1 MAINIPIIS
10 SLNAAGFDKAKKEF
24 QSLQGFGAKSGFLL
38 KNAMVPAAGAVTA
51 LAGGLALAAK
61 AAIADEQSTKLLE
74 TQLRATLG
82 PNQAL
87 ADSMADFVDQT
98 QLASGVADDE
108 LRPALAGLVRFTG
121 DAAKAQD
128 LLTLSVD
135 ASIATGK
142 DLTTVSTAIGKA
154 YDGNFTALKRLGVPL
169 DENIIKTK
177 DFKAAQEALTAQ
189 FGGAAAANANTYA
202 GRLAILKIRFDEMV
216 EAIGYRVLP
225 YLGKML
231 DEVDKL
237 VTIMDERGLG
247 GVIGEL
253 GSRLRRFVDP
263 SQAVLDVLQKNTKE
277 TEGFGGKLKQV
288 GFNVANFG
296 SSIIN
301 LGSAITGNS
310 FRLGKLQT
318 DLDKTNEGLAL
329 AYANTRAWSE
339 TILQLDQDQKRAN
352 YQKAV
357 DIEQQR
363 LANAEIAKS
372 TASTKKASEAAKRA
386 AAETAKHTE
395 SVRALK
401 EAYDD
406 AVETVK
412 DQFAPALMRAN
423 DQLTKATE
431 KYNAFYN
438 ATADVVRG
446 VFNVGD
452 AFTTAK
458 DNQEAFNKALG
469 ERTTAYAK
477 LSKLTVGTEAYA
489 DALLEVA
496 QAEENVAQASK
507 TKRTFFDVLD
517 EQAAKANK
525 LAGGIEK
532 LIEAGLDDPALLQ
545 SILSAGADVGLEII
559 NGLLAG
565 GKASIDRL
573 VGISTTINAAADRI
587 AKLTADKWY
596 KSGIDQATKI
606 VEGVNSVI
614 ENTEFLLK
622 FAVDPQSV
630 AAIGS
635 QLNTGLNTVF
645 NGGTPTLTTNP
656 FGPVLGSIS
665 AEPNMGGGRVSTSSV
680 GASSVTINVNGG
692 DPNAVVSALRTYMR
706 QNGSV
711 PIKVSNIF

>member
-10 SLNAAGFDKAKKEF
+10 SLNSAGFDKAKKEF

-87 ADSMADFVDQT
+87 ADSMANFVDQT

-154 YDGNFTALKRLGVPL
+154 YDGNFTALKKLGVPL

-202 GRLAILKIRFDEMV
+202 GRLQILKIRFDEMV
-216 EAIGYRVLP
+216 ESIGYRVLP
-225 YLGKML
+225 ILGKLL

-253 GSRLRRFVDP
+253 GSRLRRFIDP
-263 SQAVLDVLQKNTKE
+263 AQAVQDVLNRNVKE
-277 TEGFGGKLKQV
+277 TQGFGDKLKQTGV
-288 GFNVANFG
+288 NVVNFG
-296 SSIIN
+296 SSILN
-301 LGSAITGNS
+301 LGGNVLGLNLN
-310 FRLGKLQT
+310 LGKLKT
-318 DLDKTNEGLAL
+318 DLDKTNDGLAL

-372 TASTKKASEAAKRA
+372 TASTNKASEAAKRA
-386 AAETAKHTE
+386 AAANAKHTE

-401 EAYDD
+401 DAYDD
-406 AVETVK
+406 AVQTVK
-412 DQFAPALMRAN
+412 DQFSPALMRAN
-423 DQLTKATE
+423 DQLTKATDT
-431 KYNAFYN
+431 YNNFYN

-446 VFNVGD
+446 IFNVGE
-452 AFTTAK
+452 AWTTAA
-458 DNQEAFNKALG
+458 DSEG
-469 ERTTAYAK
+469 AK
-477 LSKLTVGTEAYA
+477 
-489 DALLEVA
+489 
-496 QAEENVAQASK
+496 
-507 TKRTFFDVLD
+507 TFFGVLD
-517 EQAAKANK
+517 EQAAKAGK
-525 LAGGIEK
+525 LATGIEK

-545 SILSAGADVGLEII
+545 QILSAGADVGLEII

-565 GKASIDRL
+565 GKASINRL

-596 KSGIDQATKI
+596 QSGIDQAQAI
-606 VEGVNSVI
+606 VDGVNSVI

-622 FAVDPQSV
+622 FAVDPESV
-630 AAIGS
+630 AAIGA
-635 QLNTGLNTVF
+635 QFGTNIGTVQQ
-645 NGGTPTLTTNP
+645 GGTPTLTTNP
-656 FGPVLGSIS
+656 FGPVLGSIN
-665 AEPNMGGGRVSTSSV
+665 AGAGNQYGGRVSAASV
-680 GASSVTINVNGG
+680 NVTVNAGL
-692 DPNAVVSALRTYMR
+692 VSTPDQVGQQIIEAIQRAQRRSGT
-706 QNGSV
+706 V
-711 PIKVSNIF
+711 FAPA

>member
-10 SLNAAGFDKAKKEF
+10 SLNSAGFDKAKKEF

-154 YDGNFTALKRLGVPL
+154 YDGNFTALKKLGVPL

-216 EAIGYRVLP
+216 ETIGYRVLP

-237 VTIMDERGLG
+237 VKIMDERGLG

-263 SQAVLDVLQKNTKE
+263 AQAVLDVLQKNTKE

-339 TILQLDQDQKRAN
+339 TLLQLDQDQKRAN

-372 TASTKKASEAAKRA
+372 TASTNKASEAAKRA
-386 AAETAKHTE
+386 AAANAKHTE

-406 AVETVK
+406 AVQTVK
-412 DQFAPALMRAN
+412 DQFSPALMRAN
-423 DQLTKATE
+423 DQLTKATDT
-431 KYNAFYN
+431 YNNFYN
-438 ATADVVRG
+438 ATRDVVSG
-446 VFNVGD
+446 IFNVGD
-452 AFTTAK
+452 AWTTAA
-458 DNQEAFNKALG
+458 DSEG
-469 ERTTAYAK
+469 AK
-477 LSKLTVGTEAYA
+477 
-489 DALLEVA
+489 
-496 QAEENVAQASK
+496 
-507 TKRTFFDVLD
+507 TFFGVLD
-517 EQAAKANK
+517 EQAAKAGK
-525 LAGGIEK
+525 LATGIEK

-545 SILSAGADVGLEII
+545 QILGAGADVGLEII

-565 GKASIDRL
+565 GKASINRL

-596 KSGIDQATKI
+596 QSGIDQAQAI
-606 VEGVNSVI
+606 VDGVNSVI

-630 AAIGS
+630 AAIGA
-635 QLNTGLNTVF
+635 QFGTNIGAVQQ
-645 NGGTPTLTTNP
+645 GGTPTLTTNP
-656 FGPVLGSIS
+656 FGPVLGSINAS
-665 AEPNMGGGRVSTSSV
+665 PNMDGSRVSTSNI
-680 GASSVTINVNGG
+680 TINVQGG
-692 DPNAVVSALRTYMR
+692 DPNAVVSALRAYMR
-706 QNGSV
+706 TNGSV
-711 PIKVSNIF
+711 PIRVSNAY

>member
-10 SLNAAGFDKAKKEF
+10 SLNTKGFDSAKKEF

-51 LAGGLALAAK
+51 LAGGLAMAAK

-87 ADSMADFVDQT
+87 ADSVADFVDQT
-98 QLASGVADDE
+98 QLATGVADDE

-121 DAAKAQD
+121 DATKAQE
-128 LLTLSVD
+128 LLTLSID
-135 ASIATGK
+135 ASKATGK
-142 DLTTVSTAIGKA
+142 DLAQVSTAIGKA
-154 YDGNFTALKRLGVPL
+154 YDGNFTALKKLGVPL

-216 EAIGYRVLP
+216 ESIGYKVLP
-225 YLGKML
+225 ILGKLL

-237 VTIMDERGLG
+237 ITIMDERGLG

-263 SQAVLDVLQKNTKE
+263 AQAVLGVLQKNTKQ
-277 TEGFGGKLKQV
+277 TDGFGAKLKQI

-318 DLDKTNEGLAL
+318 DLDKTNESLAL
-329 AYANTRAWSE
+329 AYSNTRAWSE
-339 TILQLDQDQKRAN
+339 TLLQLDQDQKRAN

-363 LANAEIAKS
+363 LANLEIAKS
-372 TASTKKASEAAKRA
+372 TASTKKATDAAKKA
-386 AAETAKHTE
+386 ADATAKHAE

-401 EAYDD
+401 EAYDN
-406 AVETVK
+406 AVQAVK
-412 DQFAPALMRAN
+412 DKFSPALMRAN
-423 DQLTKATE
+423 EQLAKATE
-431 KYNAFYN
+431 NYNNFYN

-446 VFNVGD
+446 IFNVGEAWTSAAD
-452 AFTTAK
+452 SEGAK
-458 DNQEAFNKALG
+458 
-469 ERTTAYAK
+469 
-477 LSKLTVGTEAYA
+477 S
-489 DALLEVA
+489 
-496 QAEENVAQASK
+496 
-507 TKRTFFDVLD
+507 FFGVLD
-517 EQAAKANK
+517 DQATKAGQ
-525 LAGGIEK
+525 LAAGIEN
-532 LIEAGLDDPALLQ
+532 LIAAGLDDPELLK
-545 SILSAGADVGLEII
+545 SILDSGADVGLEII
-559 NGLLAG
+559 KGLLAG

-573 VGISTTINAAADRI
+573 LGISSTINAAADRI
-587 AKLTADKWY
+587 AKLTADKWF
-596 KSGIDQATKI
+596 KSGVDQAQKI

-614 ENTEFLLK
+614 ADTEFLLK
-622 FAVDPQSV
+622 FAIDPASV
-630 AAIGS
+630 AAIGA
-635 QLNTGLNTVF
+635 QLDASLGTVF
-645 NGGTPTLTTNP
+645 GGGSAPAPTTNP
-656 FGPVLGSIS
+656 FGPVLGSINAS
-665 AEPNMGGGRVSTSSV
+665 PNMGGGRVSAASV
-680 GASSVTINVNGG
+680 GDSNVTINVNGG
-692 DPNAVVSALRTYMR
+692 DPNAVVSALRSYMR

-711 PIKVSNIF
+711 PIKVSNIY

>member
-10 SLNAAGFDKAKKEF
+10 SLNTKGFDAAKKEF

-51 LAGGLALAAK
+51 LAGGLAMAAK

-87 ADSMADFVDQT
+87 ADSIADFVDQT
-98 QLASGVADDE
+98 QLATGVADDE

-121 DAAKAQD
+121 DATKAQE
-128 LLTLSVD
+128 LLTLSID
-135 ASIATGK
+135 ASKATGK
-142 DLTTVSTAIGKA
+142 DLAQVSTAIGKA
-154 YDGNFTALKRLGVPL
+154 YDGNFTALKKLGVPL

-216 EAIGYRVLP
+216 ESVGYRVLP
-225 YLGKML
+225 ILGKLL

-237 VTIMDERGLG
+237 ITIMDERGLG

-263 SQAVLDVLQKNTKE
+263 AQAVLDVLQKNTKQ
-277 TEGFGGKLKQV
+277 TDGFGAKLKQI

-318 DLDKTNEGLAL
+318 DLDKTNESLAL
-329 AYANTRAWSE
+329 AYSNTRAWSE
-339 TILQLDQDQKRAN
+339 TLLQLDQDQKRAN

-363 LANAEIAKS
+363 LANLEIAKS
-372 TASTKKASEAAKRA
+372 TASTKKATDAAKKA
-386 AAETAKHTE
+386 ADATAKHAE

-401 EAYDD
+401 EAYDN
-406 AVETVK
+406 AVQTVK
-412 DQFAPALMRAN
+412 DKFSPALMRAN
-423 DQLTKATE
+423 EQLSKATE
-431 KYNAFYN
+431 NYNNFYN

-446 VFNVGD
+446 IFNVAD
-452 AFTTAK
+452 AWTTAA
-458 DNQEAFNKALG
+458 DSEG
-469 ERTTAYAK
+469 AK
-477 LSKLTVGTEAYA
+477 
-489 DALLEVA
+489 
-496 QAEENVAQASK
+496 N
-507 TKRTFFDVLD
+507 FFGVLD
-517 EQAAKANK
+517 EQSTKAGK
-525 LAGGIEK
+525 LADGIEK
-532 LIEAGLDDPALLQ
+532 LIAAGLDDPALLQ
-545 SILSAGADVGLEII
+545 SILAGGADVGLEII

-573 VGISTTINAAADRI
+573 VGISGTINAAADRI

-596 KSGIDQATKI
+596 KSGIDQAQQI
-606 VEGVNSVI
+606 VNGVNSVI
-614 ENTEFLLK
+614 DNTEFLLK
-622 FAVDPQSV
+622 FALDPTSV
-630 AAIGS
+630 AAIGA
-635 QLNTGLNTVF
+635 QLQTNLGTVF
-645 NGGTPTLTTNP
+645 AGNPAPAPVTNP
-656 FGPVLGSIS
+656 FGPILGSINTS
-665 AEPNMGGGRVSTSSV
+665 TNVDMSRFGGGTVS
-680 GASSVTINVNGG
+680 ASSVTINVNGG
-692 DPNAVVSALRTYMR
+692 DPNAVVNALRAYMR
-706 QNGSV
+706 QNGSI
-711 PIKVSNIF
+711 PIRTANIG

>member
-38 KNAMVPAAGAVTA
+38 KNAMLPAAGAVTA
-51 LAGGLALAAK
+51 LAGGLAMAAK
-61 AAIADEQSTKLLE
+61 AAIEDEQSQKLLE

-98 QLASGVADDE
+98 QLATGVADDQ

-121 DAAKAQD
+121 DATKAQD
-128 LLTLSVD
+128 LLTLSID

-154 YDGNFTALKRLGVPL
+154 YDGNFTALKKLGVPL

-202 GRLAILKIRFDEMV
+202 GRLQILKIRFDEMV
-216 EAIGYRVLP
+216 ESIGYRVLP
-225 YLGKML
+225 ILGRLL

-263 SQAVLDVLQKNTKE
+263 AQAVLDVLQKNTKE

-412 DQFAPALMRAN
+412 DQFAPALARAN
-423 DQLTKATE
+423 EQLTKATE

-517 EQAAKANK
+517 DQAAKAGK
-525 LAGGIEK
+525 LATGIEK

-545 SILSAGADVGLEII
+545 QILGAGADVGLEII

-622 FAVDPQSV
+622 FAIDPQSV
-630 AAIGS
+630 AAIGG

-645 NGGTPTLTTNP
+645 GGGAAPAPTTNP
-656 FGPVLGSIS
+656 FGPVLGSIN
-665 AEPNMGGGRVSTSSV
+665 AEPNMGGGRVSAASVNVTVNAGLVSSPDQV
-680 GASSVTINVNGG
+680 GQQIIEAIQKAQRRSGPVFA
-692 DPNAVVSALRTYMR
+692 PA
-706 QNGSV
+706 
-711 PIKVSNIF
+711 

>member
-10 SLNAAGFDKAKKEF
+10 SLNTKGFDSAKKEF

-51 LAGGLALAAK
+51 LAGGLAMAAK

-98 QLASGVADDE
+98 QLATGVADDE

-121 DAAKAQD
+121 DATKAQE
-128 LLTLSVD
+128 LLTLSID
-135 ASIATGK
+135 ASKATGK
-142 DLTTVSTAIGKA
+142 DLAQVSTAIGKA
-154 YDGNFTALKRLGVPL
+154 YDGNFTALKKLGVPL

-216 EAIGYRVLP
+216 ESIGYKVLP
-225 YLGKML
+225 ILGKLL

-237 VTIMDERGLG
+237 ITIMDERGLG

-263 SQAVLDVLQKNTKE
+263 AQAVLDVLQKNTKQ
-277 TEGFGGKLKQV
+277 TDGFGAKLKQI

-318 DLDKTNEGLAL
+318 DLDKTNESLAL
-329 AYANTRAWSE
+329 AYSNTRAWSE
-339 TILQLDQDQKRAN
+339 TLLQLDQDQKRAN

-363 LANAEIAKS
+363 LANLEIAKS
-372 TASTKKASEAAKRA
+372 TASTKKATDAAKKA
-386 AAETAKHTE
+386 ADATAKHTE

-401 EAYDD
+401 EAYDN
-406 AVETVK
+406 AVQTVK
-412 DQFAPALMRAN
+412 DKFSPALMRAN
-423 DQLTKATE
+423 EQLSKATE
-431 KYNAFYN
+431 NYNNFYN

-446 VFNVGD
+446 IFNVGE
-452 AFTTAK
+452 AWTTAA
-458 DNQEAFNKALG
+458 DSEG
-469 ERTTAYAK
+469 AK
-477 LSKLTVGTEAYA
+477 S
-489 DALLEVA
+489 
-496 QAEENVAQASK
+496 
-507 TKRTFFDVLD
+507 FFGVLD
-517 EQAAKANK
+517 EQATKAGQ
-525 LAGGIEK
+525 LAAGIEN
-532 LIEAGLDDPALLQ
+532 LIAAGLDDPELLK
-545 SILSAGADVGLEII
+545 SILDSGADVGLEII
-559 NGLLAG
+559 KGLLAG

-573 VGISTTINAAADRI
+573 LGISTTINAAADRI
-587 AKLTADKWY
+587 AKLTADKWF
-596 KSGIDQATKI
+596 KSGVDQAQKI

-614 ENTEFLLK
+614 ADTEFLLK
-622 FAVDPQSV
+622 FAIDPESV
-630 AAIGS
+630 AAIGA
-635 QLNTGLNTVF
+635 QLDASLGTVF
-645 NGGTPTLTTNP
+645 GGGAAPAPTTNP
-656 FGPVLGSIS
+656 FGGVLGSINTS
-665 AEPNMGGGRVSTSSV
+665 TNADMSRFGGGNVST
-680 GASSVTINVNGG
+680 SSVTINVNGG

-711 PIKVSNIF
+711 PIKVSNIY

>member
-10 SLNAAGFDKAKKEF
+10 SLNTKGFDSAKKEF

-121 DAAKAQD
+121 DAAKAQE
-128 LLTLSVD
+128 LLNLSVD

-142 DLTTVSTAIGKA
+142 DLTAVSTAIGKA
-154 YDGNFTALKRLGVPL
+154 YDGNFTALKKLGVPL

-216 EAIGYRVLP
+216 ESIGYKVLP
-225 YLGKML
+225 ILGRLL

-263 SQAVLDVLQKNTKE
+263 AQAVLDVLQKNTKE

-288 GFNVANFG
+288 GFNVANFASG
-296 SSIIN
+296 LFN

-372 TASTKKASEAAKRA
+372 TASTNKASEAAKRA
-386 AAETAKHTE
+386 AAANAKHTE

-406 AVETVK
+406 AVQTVK
-412 DQFAPALMRAN
+412 DQFSPALMRAN

-431 KYNAFYN
+431 TYNNFYN

-446 VFNVGD
+446 IFNVGD
-452 AFTTAK
+452 AWTTAA
-458 DNQEAFNKALG
+458 DSEG
-469 ERTTAYAK
+469 AK
-477 LSKLTVGTEAYA
+477 
-489 DALLEVA
+489 
-496 QAEENVAQASK
+496 
-507 TKRTFFDVLD
+507 TFFGVLD
-517 EQAAKANK
+517 EQAAKAGK
-525 LAGGIEK
+525 LATGIEK

-545 SILSAGADVGLEII
+545 QILGAGADVGLEII

-573 VGISTTINAAADRI
+573 VGISSTINAAADRI

-596 KSGIDQATKI
+596 KSGIDQAQAI
-606 VEGVNSVI
+606 VDGVNSVI

-622 FAVDPQSV
+622 FAIDPASV
-630 AAIGS
+630 AAIGA
-635 QLNTGLNTVF
+635 QFGANIGTVQA
-645 NGGTPTLTTNP
+645 GGTPTLPSNP
-656 FGPVLGSIS
+656 FGGVLGSINTS
-665 AEPNMGGGRVSTSSV
+665 TNVDMSRGNGVS
-680 GASSVTINVNGG
+680 ASSVNVTV
-692 DPNAVVSALRTYMR
+692 NAGLVSSPDQVGQQIIEAIQKAQRR
-706 QNGSV
+706 SGPV
-711 PIKVSNIF
+711 FAPA

>member
-10 SLNAAGFDKAKKEF
+10 SLNTAGFDKAKKEF

-51 LAGGLALAAK
+51 LAGGLAMAAK

-121 DAAKAQD
+121 DATKAQD

-142 DLTTVSTAIGKA
+142 DLTAVSTAIGKA
-154 YDGNFTALKRLGVPL
+154 YDGNFTALKKLGVPL

-177 DFKAAQEALTAQ
+177 NFKAAQEALTAQ

-216 EAIGYRVLP
+216 ESIGYRVLP
-225 YLGKML
+225 ILGKLL

-263 SQAVLDVLQKNTKE
+263 AQAVLDVLQKNTKE
-277 TEGFGGKLKQV
+277 TDGFGAKLKQV

-318 DLDKTNEGLAL
+318 DLDKTNSGLAL

-339 TILQLDQDQKRAN
+339 TLLQLDQDQKRAN

-372 TASTKKASEAAKRA
+372 TASTNKASEAAKRA
-386 AAETAKHTE
+386 AAANAKHTE

-401 EAYDD
+401 EAYDN

-412 DQFAPALMRAN
+412 DQFSPALMRAN

-431 KYNAFYN
+431 TYNNFYN

-446 VFNVGD
+446 IFDVG
-452 AFTTAK
+452 AAWTTAA
-458 DNQEAFNKALG
+458 DSEG
-469 ERTTAYAK
+469 AK
-477 LSKLTVGTEAYA
+477 S
-489 DALLEVA
+489 
-496 QAEENVAQASK
+496 
-507 TKRTFFDVLD
+507 FFGVLD
-517 EQAAKANK
+517 DQAKKAGD
-525 LAGGIEK
+525 LAVGIEK

-545 SILSAGADVGLEII
+545 SILASGSDVGLEII

-573 VGISTTINAAADRI
+573 VGISSTINAAADRI

-596 KSGIDQATKI
+596 KSGVDQAQQI
-606 VEGVNSVI
+606 VNGVNSVI

-622 FAVDPQSV
+622 FAVDPESV
-630 AAIGS
+630 AAIGA
-635 QLNTGLNTVF
+635 QFGANIGTVQA
-645 NGGTPTLTTNP
+645 GGVPTLTSNP
-656 FGPVLGSIS
+656 FGGVLGSINTS
-665 AEPNMGGGRVSTSSV
+665 TNADMSRFSGGNV

-692 DPNAVVSALRTYMR
+692 DPNSVVDALRRYMVT
-706 QNGSV
+706 NGTV
-711 PIKVSNIF
+711 PIRVGG

>member
-10 SLNAAGFDKAKKEF
+10 SLNTKGFDSAKKEF

-38 KNAMVPAAGAVTA
+38 KNAMLPAAGAVTA
-51 LAGGLALAAK
+51 LAGGLTLAAK

-121 DAAKAQD
+121 SATKAQE
-128 LLTLSVD
+128 LLNLSVD

-142 DLTTVSTAIGKA
+142 DLTSVSTAIGKA
-154 YDGNFTALKRLGVPL
+154 FDGNFTALKKLGVPL

-202 GRLAILKIRFDEMV
+202 GRLKILKTRFDEMV
-216 EAIGYRVLP
+216 ESIGYRVLP
-225 YLGKML
+225 ILGKLL

-237 VTIMDERGLG
+237 VIIMGERGLG
-247 GVIGEL
+247 GVIGEVA
-253 GSRLRRFVDP
+253 SRLRRFIDP
-263 SQAVLDVLQKNTKE
+263 AQAVQDLLNRNVKE
-277 TEGFGGKLKQV
+277 TQGFADKLKQTGV
-288 GFNVANFG
+288 NVVNFG
-296 SSIIN
+296 SSILN
-301 LGSAITGNS
+301 LGGNVIGLN
-310 FRLGKLQT
+310 FNLGKLRT
-318 DLDKTNEGLAL
+318 DLDKANDGLAL
-329 AYANTRAWSE
+329 AYANTRAYSE

-372 TASTKKASEAAKRA
+372 TASTNKASEAAKRA
-386 AAETAKHTE
+386 AATNAKHTE

-406 AVETVK
+406 AVQTVK

-431 KYNAFYN
+431 KYNAFYT

-446 VFNVGD
+446 IFNVGD
-452 AFTTAK
+452 AFTIAK
-458 DNQEAFNKALG
+458 DNQQAFNKASS
-469 ERTTAYAK
+469 ERLTAYTK
-477 LSKLTVGTEAYA
+477 LSKLTEGTEAYA
-489 DALLEVA
+489 TALEEVA
-496 QAEENVAQASK
+496 EAEENVNKAAK
-507 TKRTFFDVLD
+507 TKRTFFEILD
-517 EQAAKANK
+517 DQAAKAAE
-525 LAGGIEK
+525 LSTGIEK
-532 LIEAGLDDPALLQ
+532 LIDAGLDDPALLQ
-545 SILSAGADVGLEII
+545 SILSAGADVGIEVI

-565 GKASIDRL
+565 GKASIDRF
-573 VGISTTINAAADRI
+573 VGISKTINEAADRI
-587 AKLTADKWY
+587 AKLTADKFF
-596 KSGIDQATKI
+596 KSGVDQAQAI
-606 VEGVNSVI
+606 VNGVNSVI

-622 FAVDPQSV
+622 FAIDPESV
-630 AAIGS
+630 AAIGA
-635 QLNTGLNTVF
+635 QFGTNIGTVER
-645 NGGTPTLTTNP
+645 GGTPTLSTNP
-656 FGPVLGSIS
+656 FGPVLGSINAS
-665 AEPNMGGGRVSTSSV
+665 PNMDGSRVSTSN
-680 GASSVTINVNGG
+680 VTINVQGG
-692 DPNAVVSALRTYMR
+692 DPNAVVNALRAYMR
-706 QNGSV
+706 TNGSI
-711 PIKVSNIF
+711 PIRVSNIF

>member
-10 SLNAAGFDKAKKEF
+10 SLNSAGFDKAKKEF
-24 QSLQGFGAKSGFLL
+24 ASLQGFGAKSGFLL

-51 LAGGLALAAK
+51 LAGGLAMAAK

-142 DLTTVSTAIGKA
+142 DLTAVSTAIGKA
-154 YDGNFTALKRLGVPL
+154 YDGNFTALKKLGVPL

-202 GRLAILKIRFDEMV
+202 GRLQILKIRFDEMV
-216 EAIGYRVLP
+216 ESIGYRVLP
-225 YLGKML
+225 ILGKML

-237 VTIMDERGLG
+237 INIMDERGLG
-247 GVIGEL
+247 GVIGEV

-263 SQAVLDVLQKNTKE
+263 AQAVLDVLQKNTKE

-372 TASTKKASEAAKRA
+372 TASTNKASEAAKRA
-386 AAETAKHTE
+386 AAANAKHTE

-406 AVETVK
+406 AVQTVK
-412 DQFAPALMRAN
+412 DQFSPALMRAN

-431 KYNAFYN
+431 TYNNFYN

-446 VFNVGD
+446 IFNVGD
-452 AFTTAK
+452 AWTTAADSEGAK
-458 DNQEAFNKALG
+458 D
-469 ERTTAYAK
+469 
-477 LSKLTVGTEAYA
+477 
-489 DALLEVA
+489 
-496 QAEENVAQASK
+496 
-507 TKRTFFDVLD
+507 FFGVLD
-517 EQAAKANK
+517 EQAAKAGK
-525 LAGGIEK
+525 LAIGIEK
-532 LIEAGLDDPALLQ
+532 LIEAGLDDPSLLQ
-545 SILSAGADVGLEII
+545 SILGAGADVGLEII

-622 FAVDPQSV
+622 FAIDPQSV

-656 FGPVLGSIS
+656 FGPVLGSIN

-692 DPNAVVSALRTYMR
+692 DPNAVVSALRSYMR
-706 QNGSV
+706 TNGSV
-711 PIKVSNIF
+711 PIRVSNIF

>member
-10 SLNAAGFDKAKKEF
+10 SLNSAGFDKAKKEF

-154 YDGNFTALKRLGVPL
+154 YDGNFTALKKLGVPL

-237 VTIMDERGLG
+237 INIMDERGLG
-247 GVIGEL
+247 GVIGEV

-263 SQAVLDVLQKNTKE
+263 AQAVLDVLQKNTKE
-277 TEGFGGKLKQV
+277 TDGFGAKLKQV

-339 TILQLDQDQKRAN
+339 TLLQLDQDQKRAN

-372 TASTKKASEAAKRA
+372 TASTNKASEAAKRA
-386 AAETAKHTE
+386 AAANAKHTE

-406 AVETVK
+406 AVQTVK
-412 DQFAPALMRAN
+412 DQFSPALMRAN
-423 DQLTKATE
+423 DQLTKATDT
-431 KYNAFYN
+431 YNNFYN
-438 ATADVVRG
+438 ATRDVVSG
-446 VFNVGD
+446 IFDVG
-452 AFTTAK
+452 AAWTTAA
-458 DNQEAFNKALG
+458 DSEG
-469 ERTTAYAK
+469 AK
-477 LSKLTVGTEAYA
+477 
-489 DALLEVA
+489 
-496 QAEENVAQASK
+496 
-507 TKRTFFDVLD
+507 TFFGVLD
-517 EQAAKANK
+517 DQAAKAGK
-525 LAGGIEK
+525 LATGIEK

-545 SILSAGADVGLEII
+545 SILGAGADVGLEII

-573 VGISTTINAAADRI
+573 VGISSTINAAADRI

-596 KSGIDQATKI
+596 KSGVDQAQAI
-606 VEGVNSVI
+606 VTGVNSVI

-622 FAVDPQSV
+622 FAVSPESV
-630 AAIGS
+630 AAIGA
-635 QLNTGLNTVF
+635 QFGANIGTVQA
-645 NGGTPTLTTNP
+645 GGVPTLTSNP
-656 FGPVLGSIS
+656 FGPVLGSINAS
-665 AEPNMGGGRVSTSSV
+665 PNMDGTRVANET
-680 GASSVTINVNGG
+680 SVTINVNGG
-692 DPNAVVSALRTYMR
+692 DPNAVVSALRSYMR
-706 QNGSV
+706 QNGAI
-711 PIKVSNIF
+711 PIKITNP